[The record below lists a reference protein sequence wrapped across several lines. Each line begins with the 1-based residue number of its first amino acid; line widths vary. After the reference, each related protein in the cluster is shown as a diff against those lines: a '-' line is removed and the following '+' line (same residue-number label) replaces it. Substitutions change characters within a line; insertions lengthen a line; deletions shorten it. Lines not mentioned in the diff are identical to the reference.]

1 MESGLFIDDSQQV
14 PSSLGNHA
22 IWTENKKCLKPPLTN
37 KYIYIDRYS
46 LYTYLVNDDDD
57 DEDDDDDDDDDNH
70 HHHDDD
76 SKI

>member
-1 MESGLFIDDSQQV
+1 MPETTAHKQIF
-14 PSSLGNHA
+14 
-22 IWTENKKCLKPPLTN
+22 
-37 KYIYIDRYS
+37 IYIDRYS
-46 LYTYLVNDDDD
+46 LYTYLVNDDD